1 MAPTIKP
8 VPPTKFKHLVKR
20 TAGSRVAAPPTVLT
34 STTGNGAEP
43 MAEAILISRLR
54 AEPVIEWNQAQAK
67 GFIAQAVVRRNTPL
81 PKQSGVSDEPV

>member
-1 MAPTIKP
+1 MAPTIKR

-20 TAGSRVAAPPTVLT
+20 TAGSRVAAPPTSSPQPLET
-34 STTGNGAEP
+34 EP
-43 MAEAILISRLR
+43 NQWLKLSSSPSSR

-81 PKQSGVSDEPV
+81 PKLKWRE

>member
-1 MAPTIKP
+1 MAPTIKR

-54 AEPVIEWNQAQAK
+54 AEPVP
-67 GFIAQAVVRRNTPL
+67 PL
-81 PKQSGVSDEPV
+81 GSRPSSISPSRVPATLTAARP